1 MDITSTSQKKA
12 SYSQSHHKESQ
23 SRFGQPFDGA
33 MILLHQV
40 VEVFDLPE
48 LYTVGKES
56 TAVTCADMQ
65 VPIAHPSLD
74 LLLTCDASVSMR
86 TSFVMCS

>member
-23 SRFGQPFDGA
+23 SRFGQPFDEA

-56 TAVTCADMQ
+56 SGFEISHRLEIEGILINIDHA
-65 VPIAHPSLD
+65 
-74 LLLTCDASVSMR
+74 R
-86 TSFVMCS
+86 G